1 MFDEFLK
8 QYPPKDEIKPSKK
21 RAKKDIAAVL
31 SLIEKEECPMTK
43 RKRRL
48 KPLIITAAVMIFML
62 ALVVTVNAAT
72 EGGLVKFFMGGEEIG
87 GDYIDY
93 VDHKGYRHI
102 SFAATLPIYEE
113 NFAIIFDVD
122 APREEA
128 VRVITDD
135 TDREFMDR
143 IRQYR
148 DAEKKFFKDLKAW
161 YEENNITK
169 EDRENPDS
177 EFHKTFSDTSAE
189 ALLGRP
195 SPEPEDFGLVFK
207 ENELCTYR
215 VGYITKG
222 DGFDLTDG
230 EFGGE
235 FMHTGVAAE
244 HPRGSDDEYPN
255 ECYYDWDNEIKTF
268 RVSYF
273 YYVGKE

>member
-1 MFDEFLK
+1 MYDDYLKEFPMM
-8 QYPPKDEIKPSKK
+8 YAITPSKARTRK
-21 RAKKDIAAVL
+21 NIAAVF
-31 SLIEKEECPMTK
+31 SLIEKEESPMTK

-48 KPLIITAAVMIFML
+48 KPLIIAAAVMIFML

-72 EGGLVKFFMGGEEIG
+72 EGGLVKFFMGGKEIG
-87 GDYIDY
+87 GDYSDY

-148 DAEKKFFKDLKAW
+148 DAEEKFFKDLKAW
-161 YEENNITK
+161 YAENNITI

-177 EFHKTFSDTSAE
+177 EFNKTPHSAE

-195 SPEPEDFGLVFK
+195 FPEPEDFGLVFK
-207 ENELCTYR
+207 ESELCQYR
-215 VGYITKG
+215 LGYVTKV
-222 DGFDLTDG
+222 DGFDHKDG
-230 EFGGE
+230 QFGGE
-235 FMHTGVAAE
+235 FMQTGAAWG
-244 HPRGSDDEYPN
+244 HPSGSDDEHPN
-255 ECYYDWDNEIKTF
+255 ECYYDWENEIKTF

>member
-8 QYPPKDEIKPSKK
+8 QYPPRNAIKPSKK

-43 RKRRL
+43 HKRRL
-48 KPLIITAAVMIFML
+48 KPLIITAAVIILML
-62 ALVVTVNAAT
+62 ASLFTVNAAT
-72 EGGLVKFFMGGEEIG
+72 EGGMVKFFMGGKEIG

-128 VRVITDD
+128 VRVVTDE
-135 TDREFMDR
+135 TDPDLMGR

-148 DAEKKFFKDLKAW
+148 DAEEKFFKDLKAW
-161 YEENNITK
+161 YAENNITK
-169 EDRENPDS
+169 EDIEDPDS
-177 EFHKTFSDTSAE
+177 EFNKTPHSGE

-195 SPEPEDFGLVFK
+195 APKPEDFGLVFK
-207 ENELCTYR
+207 ENELCKYR
-215 VGYITKG
+215 LGYITYSN
-222 DGFDLTDG
+222 GFDLKEG

-235 FMHTGVAAE
+235 FMHIGVAGE
-244 HPRGSDDEYPN
+244 HPRGSDDKYPN

-268 RVSYF
+268 RISFY

>member
-1 MFDEFLK
+1 
-8 QYPPKDEIKPSKK
+8 
-21 RAKKDIAAVL
+21 
-31 SLIEKEECPMTK
+31 MTK

-48 KPLIITAAVMIFML
+48 KPLIIAAAVMIFML

-72 EGGLVKFFMGGEEIG
+72 EGGLVKFFMGGKEIE

-102 SFAATLPIYEE
+102 SFSATLPIYEE

-122 APREEA
+122 APCEEA

-148 DAEKKFFKDLKAW
+148 EAEEKFFKDLKAW
-161 YEENNITK
+161 YAENNITK
-169 EDRENPDS
+169 EDREDP
-177 EFHKTFSDTSAE
+177 EKPRIFEIQPAE

-195 SPEPEDFGLVFK
+195 FPEPEDFGLVFK
-207 ENELCTYR
+207 ESELCEYR
-215 VGYITKG
+215 LGYITYG
-222 DGFDLTDG
+222 DGFDLKEG

-235 FMHTGVAAE
+235 FMLTGAAWG
-244 HPRGSDDEYPN
+244 HPSGSDDEYPN
-255 ECYYDWDNEIKTF
+255 ECYYDWENEIKTF
-268 RVSYF
+268 RISYF